1 MVDQETTTTTKNK
14 KNSKK
19 QKTAKIRKVL
29 SHGAS
34 PSPASTRA
42 FGFAFASIFRAT
54 EHVPQPIFFFWYSP
68 SAKGN

>member
-1 MVDQETTTTTKNK
+1 MVEQETTTTTKNK
-14 KNSKK
+14 NKSKK
-19 QKTAKIRKVL
+19 KTGKIRKVL

-54 EHVPQPIFFFWYSP
+54 EHVPQPIFFLV
-68 SAKGN
+68 